1 MLFFSLVTGMVV
13 ASMQVWFTGF
23 ITLEAE
29 MGSEPP
35 EVPEPLAYLTSPV
48 GFLSVSKSGLAMI
61 FHVGWLSI
69 RPLYGAAA

>member
-13 ASMQVWFTGF
+13 ASMQVRFTGL

-35 EVPEPLAYLTSPV
+35 EVPEPLAHSTSPV
-48 GFLSVSKSGLAMI
+48 GSVGVEVGLGDDLPCGL
-61 FHVGWLSI
+61 VVI